1 MESTKLSICN
11 LFSKMIILKTTKN
24 GKPHGVPMTEYAF
37 GILDDLSIIK
47 RTDTNYVCVNEKR
60 GKLFH

>member
-1 MESTKLSICN
+1 
-11 LFSKMIILKTTKN
+11 
-24 GKPHGVPMTEYAF
+24 MTEYAF